1 MEHNSLG
8 LTREEHLYLRVAGEI
23 ENQIA
28 RAVLK
33 IGERLP
39 SVRVLSKEQGI
50 SVSTATQAY
59 FHLEAKG
66 LIEARPQ
73 SGYYVRFTPRQFPAM
88 PTKSQP
94 LRQPVEANAADIID
108 DVYSDISDTSLIR
121 FSVGVPAPE
130 LLPVARLNKTMHEAL
145 RELPASG
152 TEYDSLAGNLR
163 LRRQIARRA
172 LLWGGHLTEDDVVTT
187 AGCMNALSFA
197 LMALTERGDTIAT
210 ESPAYFGVLQLASSL
225 GLRVLEL
232 PTDCTTG
239 VDLDALKQALAREK
253 IRACVFVSNFSN
265 PLGACMPEEQK
276 KALMRLLEHH
286 DVPLIEDDL
295 YGDVYFGKSRPR
307 SCKSYD
313 ESGLVL
319 WCGSV
324 SKTLA
329 PGDRVGWIAPG
340 RYIDKVKRLKL
351 FHSVSAPT
359 LPQEVIGRFLE
370 NGRYEHHLRRMR
382 QVLHAN
388 MLQYVRTICE
398 NFPENTRVCRP
409 EGGFML
415 WLELP
420 SRIDTFEL
428 YGKAVRRG
436 ISIAPGHMYTLQDQY
451 RNCMRLCYGL
461 VWQPRI
467 EQALKT
473 LGRLCMEMSAR

>member
-1 MEHNSLG
+1 MEHNSWAA
-8 LTREEHLYLRVAGEI
+8 TREEHLYLRIAGVI
-23 ENQIA
+23 EHQIA
-28 RAVLK
+28 HAVLK

-39 SVRVLSKEQGI
+39 SVRVLSKEQGVSI
-50 SVSTATQAY
+50 STASQAY

-73 SGYYVRFTPRQFPAM
+73 SGYYVRFSPRQFPAM
-88 PTKSQP
+88 PAKSQP

-108 DVYSDISDTSLIR
+108 DVYADLSDTSLIR

-130 LLPVARLNKTMHEAL
+130 LLPIAKLNKTMQEAL
-145 RELPASG
+145 RELPGSG
-152 TEYDSLAGNLR
+152 TEYDSLAGNQR
-163 LRRQIARRA
+163 LRRQIAKRA
-172 LLWGGHLTEDDVVTT
+172 LLWGGHLTDDEVVTT
-187 AGCMNALSFA
+187 TGCMNALAFA

-210 ESPAYFGVLQLASSL
+210 ESPAYFGVLQLAGSL

-232 PTDCTTG
+232 PTDCLTG
-239 VDLDALKQALAREK
+239 VDLEALKKALERQK
-253 IRACVFVSNFSN
+253 IKACLFVSNFSN
-265 PLGACMPEEQK
+265 PLGACMPDEHK
-276 KALMRLLEHH
+276 KALVRLLEHH
-286 DVPLIEDDL
+286 NVPLIEDDL

-329 PGDRVGWIAPG
+329 PGYRVGWIAPG
-340 RYIDKVKRLKL
+340 RYLEKIKRLKL
-351 FHSVSAPT
+351 YHSVAAPT
-359 LPQEVIGRFLE
+359 LSQEVIGRFLE

-382 QVLHAN
+382 QMLHAN
-388 MLQYVRTICE
+388 MLQFLRSVCAY
-398 NFPENTRVCRP
+398 FPNETRVCRP
-409 EGGFML
+409 GGGFML

-420 SRIDTFEL
+420 SHIDAFDL
-428 YGKAVRRG
+428 YGKALRHG
-436 ISIAPGHMYTLQDQY
+436 ISIAPGHIYSLQGQY

-461 VWQPRI
+461 VWEPRI

-473 LGRLCMEMSAR
+473 LGRLCREV

>member
-88 PTKSQP
+88 PAKSQP

-130 LLPVARLNKTMHEAL
+130 LLPIARLNKTMHEAL

-232 PTDCTTG
+232 PTDCVTG
-239 VDLDALKQALAREK
+239 VDLDALKQALAGEK
-253 IRACVFVSNFSN
+253 IKACVFVSNFSN

-276 KALMRLLEHH
+276 KALVRLLEHH

-329 PGDRVGWIAPG
+329 PGYRAGWIAPG

-409 EGGFML
+409 AGGFML

-420 SRIDTFEL
+420 PRIDTFEL

-436 ISIAPGHMYTLQDQY
+436 ISIAPGRMYTLQDQY
-451 RNCMRLCYGL
+451 RHCMRLCYGL

-473 LGRLCMEMSAR
+473 LGSLCREMEQ